1 VLRVALT
8 GGIGSG
14 KSLVGEILEEL
25 GALVIDSDQLARE
38 VIERGSPG
46 YEEVVNAFGDS
57 ILSEG
62 QIDRSKL
69 AAVVFNETDLR
80 KKLESIIHPLV
91 REAAEKLAKKLPS
104 GAILINQIP
113 LLVESDG
120 AKRFDYVVT
129 VSADEEI
136 RRERLRLRGL
146 KDYEIT
152 QRIAAQVS
160 DSQRE
165 KIANYIIRNDGSI
178 DELTRAVEALMA
190 NELLPRAQKQGLKY
204 GASSNINAKS

>member
-1 VLRVALT
+1 MLRVALT

-46 YEEVVNAFGDS
+46 YEEVVTAFGDS

-69 AAVVFNETDLR
+69 AAVVFNESDLR

-91 REAAEKLAKKLPS
+91 REAAEKLARKLPS

-152 QRIAAQVS
+152 QRMAAQVS
-160 DSQRE
+160 DSERE
-165 KIANYIIRNDGSI
+165 KIANYIIRNDASI

-190 NELLPRAQKQGLKY
+190 NELLPRAQKQGL
-204 GASSNINAKS
+204 

>member
-1 VLRVALT
+1 MLRVALT

-46 YEEVVNAFGDS
+46 YEEVVTAFGDS

-69 AAVVFNETDLR
+69 AAVVFNESDLR

-91 REAAEKLAKKLPS
+91 REAAEKLARKLPS

-152 QRIAAQVS
+152 QRMAAQVS
-160 DSQRE
+160 DSERE

-178 DELTRAVEALMA
+178 DELNRAVEELMA
-190 NELLPRAQKQGLKY
+190 NELLPRAQKQGL
-204 GASSNINAKS
+204 

>member
-1 VLRVALT
+1 MLRVALT

-38 VIERGSPG
+38 VIERGSQG
-46 YEEVVNAFGDS
+46 YEEVITAFGDS

-62 QIDRSKL
+62 QIDRAKL
-69 AAVVFNETDLR
+69 AAVVFKEKDLR

-91 REAAEKLAKKLPS
+91 REAAEKLAKNLPS
-104 GAILINQIP
+104 GAILVNQIP

-129 VSADEEI
+129 VSADEDI

-152 QRIAAQVS
+152 ERMAAQVA
-160 DSQRE
+160 DLDRE
-165 KIANYIIRNDGSI
+165 KIANYILRNDGSI

-190 NELLPRAQKQGLKY
+190 NELLPRAQRQGL
-204 GASSNINAKS
+204 

>member
-1 VLRVALT
+1 MLRVALT

-46 YEEVVNAFGDS
+46 YEEVVAAFGDS

-69 AAVVFNETDLR
+69 AAVVFNESDLR

-91 REAAEKLAKKLPS
+91 REAAEKLARKLPS

-113 LLVESDG
+113 LLVESEG

-146 KDYEIT
+146 RDYEIT
-152 QRIAAQVS
+152 QRMAAQVS
-160 DSQRE
+160 DSERE

-178 DELTRAVEALMA
+178 DELTRAVEELMA
-190 NELLPRAQKQGLKY
+190 SELLPRAQKQGL
-204 GASSNINAKS
+204 

>member
-1 VLRVALT
+1 MLRVALT

-46 YEEVVNAFGDS
+46 YEEVVAAFGDS

-69 AAVVFNETDLR
+69 AAVVFNESDLR

-91 REAAEKLAKKLPS
+91 REAAEKLARKLPS

-152 QRIAAQVS
+152 QRMAAQVS
-160 DSQRE
+160 DSERE

-178 DELTRAVEALMA
+178 DELTQAVEELMA
-190 NELLPRAQKQGLKY
+190 NELLPRAQKQGL
-204 GASSNINAKS
+204 

>member
-1 VLRVALT
+1 MLRVALT

-46 YEEVVNAFGDS
+46 YEEVITAFGDS

-62 QIDRSKL
+62 QIDRAKL
-69 AAVVFNETDLR
+69 AAVVFKEKDLR

-91 REAAEKLAKKLPS
+91 REAAEKLAKNLPS
-104 GAILINQIP
+104 GAILVNQIP

-120 AKRFDYVVT
+120 AKRFDYVIT

-152 QRIAAQVS
+152 ERMAAQVA
-160 DSQRE
+160 DLDRE
-165 KIANYIIRNDGSI
+165 KIANYILRNDGSI
-178 DELTRAVEALMA
+178 DELTRAVQELMA
-190 NELLPRAQKQGLKY
+190 NELLPRAQRQGL
-204 GASSNINAKS
+204 

>member
-1 VLRVALT
+1 MLRVALT

-46 YEEVVNAFGDS
+46 YEEVVTAFGDS

-69 AAVVFNETDLR
+69 AAVVFNESDLR

-91 REAAEKLAKKLPS
+91 REAAEKLARKLPS

-152 QRIAAQVS
+152 QRMAAQVNDS
-160 DSQRE
+160 DRE

-178 DELTRAVEALMA
+178 DELTRAVEELMA
-190 NELLPRAQKQGLKY
+190 NELLPRAQRQGL
-204 GASSNINAKS
+204 

>member
-46 YEEVVNAFGDS
+46 YEEVITAFGDS

-62 QIDRSKL
+62 QIDRAKL
-69 AAVVFNETDLR
+69 AAVVFKEKDLR
-80 KKLESIIHPLV
+80 KKLESIIHPFV
-91 REAAEKLAKKLPS
+91 REAAEKLARNLPS
-104 GAILINQIP
+104 GAILVNQIP

-129 VSADEEI
+129 VSADEDI

-152 QRIAAQVS
+152 ERMAAQVA
-160 DSQRE
+160 DLDRE
-165 KIANYIIRNDGSI
+165 KIANYILRNDGSI
-178 DELTRAVEALMA
+178 DELTRAVEELMA
-190 NELLPRAQKQGLKY
+190 VELLPRAQRQGL
-204 GASSNINAKS
+204 

>member
-1 VLRVALT
+1 MLRVALT

-46 YEEVVNAFGDS
+46 YEEVVTAFGDS

-69 AAVVFNETDLR
+69 AAVVFNESDLR

-91 REAAEKLAKKLPS
+91 REAAEKLARKLPS

-160 DSQRE
+160 DLERE
-165 KIANYIIRNDGSI
+165 KITNYIIRNDGSI

-190 NELLPRAQKQGLKY
+190 NELLPRAQKQGL
-204 GASSNINAKS
+204 

>member
-1 VLRVALT
+1 MLRVALT

-14 KSLVGEILEEL
+14 KSLVGEILEQL

-46 YEEVVNAFGDS
+46 YEEVVTAFGDS

-69 AAVVFNETDLR
+69 AAVVFNESDLR

-91 REAAEKLAKKLPS
+91 REAAEKLARKLPS

-129 VSADEEI
+129 VSADEKI

-152 QRIAAQVS
+152 QRMAVQVS
-160 DSQRE
+160 DSERE
-165 KIANYIIRNDGSI
+165 KIANYIIRNNGSI
-178 DELTRAVEALMA
+178 DELTRAVEELMA
-190 NELLPRAQKQGLKY
+190 SELLPRAQKQGL
-204 GASSNINAKS
+204 

>member
-46 YEEVVNAFGDS
+46 YEEVVTAFGDS

-69 AAVVFNETDLR
+69 AAVVFKESDLR

-91 REAAEKLAKKLPS
+91 REAAEKLARKLPS

-152 QRIAAQVS
+152 QRMAAQVS
-160 DSQRE
+160 DSERE
-165 KIANYIIRNDGSI
+165 KIANHIIRNDGSI
-178 DELTRAVEALMA
+178 DELTRAVEELMA
-190 NELLPRAQKQGLKY
+190 NELLPRAQKQGL
-204 GASSNINAKS
+204 

>member
-1 VLRVALT
+1 MLRVALT

-46 YEEVVNAFGDS
+46 YEEVITAFGDS

-62 QIDRSKL
+62 QIDRAKL
-69 AAVVFNETDLR
+69 AAVVFKEEDLR

-91 REAAEKLAKKLPS
+91 REAAEKLARNLPS
-104 GAILINQIP
+104 GAILVNQIP

-120 AKRFDYVVT
+120 AKRFDYVIT

-152 QRIAAQVS
+152 ERMAAQVA
-160 DSQRE
+160 DLDRE
-165 KIANYIIRNDGSI
+165 KIANYILRNDGSI

-190 NELLPRAQKQGLKY
+190 NELLPRAQRQGL
-204 GASSNINAKS
+204 

>member
-1 VLRVALT
+1 MLRVALT

-46 YEEVVNAFGDS
+46 YEEVITAFGDS

-62 QIDRSKL
+62 QIDRAKL
-69 AAVVFNETDLR
+69 AAVVFKEEDLR

-91 REAAEKLAKKLPS
+91 REAAEKLARNLPS
-104 GAILINQIP
+104 GAILVNQIP

-152 QRIAAQVS
+152 ERMAAQVA
-160 DSQRE
+160 DLDRE
-165 KIANYIIRNDGSI
+165 KIANYILRNDGSI
-178 DELTRAVEALMA
+178 DELNRAVEELMA
-190 NELLPRAQKQGLKY
+190 NELLPRAQRQGL
-204 GASSNINAKS
+204 

>member
-46 YEEVVNAFGDS
+46 YEEVITAFGDS

-62 QIDRSKL
+62 QIDRAKL
-69 AAVVFNETDLR
+69 AAVVFKEEDLR

-91 REAAEKLAKKLPS
+91 REAAEKLAKNLPS
-104 GAILINQIP
+104 GAILVNQIP

-120 AKRFDYVVT
+120 AKRFDYVIT

-152 QRIAAQVS
+152 ERMAAQVA
-160 DSQRE
+160 DLDRE
-165 KIANYIIRNDGSI
+165 KIANYILRNDGSI

-190 NELLPRAQKQGLKY
+190 NELLPRAQRQGL
-204 GASSNINAKS
+204 

>member
-1 VLRVALT
+1 MLRVALT

-46 YEEVVNAFGDS
+46 YEEVVTAFGDS

-69 AAVVFNETDLR
+69 AAVVFNESDLR

-91 REAAEKLAKKLPS
+91 REAAEKLARKLPS

-152 QRIAAQVS
+152 QRMAAQVS
-160 DSQRE
+160 DSERE
-165 KIANYIIRNDGSI
+165 KIANYIIRNNGSI
-178 DELTRAVEALMA
+178 DELTRAVEELMA
-190 NELLPRAQKQGLKY
+190 NELLPRAQKQGL
-204 GASSNINAKS
+204 

>member
-1 VLRVALT
+1 MLRVALT

-46 YEEVVNAFGDS
+46 YEEVITAFGDS

-62 QIDRSKL
+62 QIDRAKL
-69 AAVVFNETDLR
+69 AAVVFKEVDLR

-91 REAAEKLAKKLPS
+91 REAAEKLAKNLPS
-104 GAILINQIP
+104 GAILVNQIP

-129 VSADEEI
+129 VSADEDI

-152 QRIAAQVS
+152 ERMAAQVT
-160 DSQRE
+160 DLDRE
-165 KIANYIIRNDGSI
+165 KIANYILRNDGSI

-190 NELLPRAQKQGLKY
+190 NELLPRAQRQGL
-204 GASSNINAKS
+204 

>member
-46 YEEVVNAFGDS
+46 YEEVITAFGDS

-62 QIDRSKL
+62 QIDRAKL
-69 AAVVFNETDLR
+69 AAVVFKEEDLR

-91 REAAEKLAKKLPS
+91 REAAEKLAKNLPS
-104 GAILINQIP
+104 GAILVNQIP

-129 VSADEEI
+129 VSADEDI

-152 QRIAAQVS
+152 ERMAAQVA
-160 DSQRE
+160 DLDRE
-165 KIANYIIRNDGSI
+165 KIANYILRNDGSI
-178 DELTRAVEALMA
+178 DELTRAVEELMA
-190 NELLPRAQKQGLKY
+190 VELLPRAQRQGL
-204 GASSNINAKS
+204 

>member
-46 YEEVVNAFGDS
+46 YEEVVTAFGDS

-69 AAVVFNETDLR
+69 AAVVFNESDLR

-91 REAAEKLAKKLPS
+91 REAAEKLARKLPS

-146 KDYEIT
+146 RDYEIT

-160 DSQRE
+160 DLERE

-190 NELLPRAQKQGLKY
+190 NELLPRAQKQGL
-204 GASSNINAKS
+204 

>member
-25 GALVIDSDQLARE
+25 GALVIDSDQLARD

-46 YEEVVNAFGDS
+46 YEEVLTAFGDS

-62 QIDRSKL
+62 QIDRAKL
-69 AAVVFNETDLR
+69 AELVFNESDLR

-91 REAAEKLAKKLPS
+91 REAAEKLARKLPS
-104 GAILINQIP
+104 GAILVNQIP

-129 VSADEEI
+129 VSADEDI
-136 RRERLRLRGL
+136 RRERLRSRGL

-152 QRIAAQVS
+152 QRLAAQVS
-160 DSQRE
+160 DVERE

-178 DELTRAVEALMA
+178 DELTSAVETLMA
-190 NELLPRAQKQGLKY
+190 QELLPRAQKQGL
-204 GASSNINAKS
+204 

>member
-1 VLRVALT
+1 MLRVALT

-38 VIERGSPG
+38 VIERGRPG
-46 YEEVVNAFGDS
+46 YEEVVTAFGDS

-69 AAVVFNETDLR
+69 AAVVFNESDLR

-91 REAAEKLAKKLPS
+91 REAAEKLARKLPS

-152 QRIAAQVS
+152 QRMAAQVS
-160 DSQRE
+160 DSERE
-165 KIANYIIRNDGSI
+165 KIANYIIRNNGSI
-178 DELTRAVEALMA
+178 DELTRAVEQLMA
-190 NELLPRAQKQGLKY
+190 SELLPRAQKQGL
-204 GASSNINAKS
+204 

>member
-1 VLRVALT
+1 MLRVALT

-46 YEEVVNAFGDS
+46 YEEVITAFGDS
-57 ILSEG
+57 ILSQG
-62 QIDRSKL
+62 QIDRAKL
-69 AAVVFNETDLR
+69 AAVVFKEEDLR

-91 REAAEKLAKKLPS
+91 REAAEKLAKNLPS
-104 GAILINQIP
+104 GAILVNQIP

-120 AKRFDYVVT
+120 AKRFDYVIT

-152 QRIAAQVS
+152 ERMAAQVA
-160 DSQRE
+160 DLDRE
-165 KIANYIIRNDGSI
+165 KIANYILRNDGSI

-190 NELLPRAQKQGLKY
+190 NELLPRAQRQGL
-204 GASSNINAKS
+204 

>member
-46 YEEVVNAFGDS
+46 YEEVVTAFGDS

-69 AAVVFNETDLR
+69 AAVVFNESDLR

-91 REAAEKLAKKLPS
+91 REAAEKLARKLPS

-152 QRIAAQVS
+152 QRMAAQVS
-160 DSQRE
+160 DSERE

-178 DELTRAVEALMA
+178 DELTRAVEELMA
-190 NELLPRAQKQGLKY
+190 SELLPRAQKQGL
-204 GASSNINAKS
+204 

>member
-46 YEEVVNAFGDS
+46 YEEVITAFGDS
-57 ILSEG
+57 ILSQG
-62 QIDRSKL
+62 QIDRAKL
-69 AAVVFNETDLR
+69 AAVVFKEKDLR

-91 REAAEKLAKKLPS
+91 REAAEKLAKNLPS
-104 GAILINQIP
+104 GAILVNQIP

-120 AKRFDYVVT
+120 AKRFDYVIT

-152 QRIAAQVS
+152 ERMAAQVA
-160 DSQRE
+160 DLDRE
-165 KIANYIIRNDGSI
+165 KIANYILRNDGSI

-190 NELLPRAQKQGLKY
+190 NELLPRAQRQGL
-204 GASSNINAKS
+204 

>member
-46 YEEVVNAFGDS
+46 YEEVVTAFGDS

-69 AAVVFNETDLR
+69 AAVVFNESDLR

-91 REAAEKLAKKLPS
+91 REAAEKLARKLPS

-152 QRIAAQVS
+152 QRMAAQVS
-160 DSQRE
+160 DSERE

-190 NELLPRAQKQGLKY
+190 NELLPRAQKQGL
-204 GASSNINAKS
+204 

>member
-1 VLRVALT
+1 MLRVALT

-14 KSLVGEILEEL
+14 KSLVGEILEDL

-46 YEEVVNAFGDS
+46 YEEVVSAFGDS

-69 AAVVFNETDLR
+69 AAVVFNESDLR

-91 REAAEKLAKKLPS
+91 REAAEKLARKLPS
-104 GAILINQIP
+104 GAILVNQIP

-129 VSADEEI
+129 VSANEEI

-152 QRIAAQVS
+152 QRMAAQVS
-160 DSQRE
+160 DSERE
-165 KIANYIIRNDGSI
+165 KIANYVIKNDGSI
-178 DELTRAVEALMA
+178 DELTRAVEELMTS
-190 NELLPRAQKQGLKY
+190 ELLPRAQKQGL
-204 GASSNINAKS
+204 

>member
-46 YEEVVNAFGDS
+46 YEEVITAFGDA

-62 QIDRSKL
+62 QIDRAKL
-69 AAVVFNETDLR
+69 AAVIFKEKDLR
-80 KKLESIIHPLV
+80 KKLETIIHPLV
-91 REAAEKLAKKLPS
+91 REAAEKLARNLPS
-104 GAILINQIP
+104 GAILVNQIP

-120 AKRFDYVVT
+120 AKRFDYVIT

-152 QRIAAQVS
+152 ERMAAQVA
-160 DSQRE
+160 DLDRE
-165 KIANYIIRNDGSI
+165 KIANYILRNDGSI
-178 DELTRAVEALMA
+178 DELTRAVEELMA
-190 NELLPRAQKQGLKY
+190 NELLPRAQRQGL
-204 GASSNINAKS
+204 

>member
-1 VLRVALT
+1 MLRVALT

-46 YEEVVNAFGDS
+46 YEEVVTAFGDS

-69 AAVVFNETDLR
+69 AAVVFNESDLR

-91 REAAEKLAKKLPS
+91 REAAEKLARKLPS

-152 QRIAAQVS
+152 QRMAAQVS
-160 DSQRE
+160 DSERE
-165 KIANYIIRNDGSI
+165 KIANYIIRNNGSI
-178 DELTRAVEALMA
+178 DELTRAVEELMA
-190 NELLPRAQKQGLKY
+190 SELLPRAQKQGM
-204 GASSNINAKS
+204 

>member
-46 YEEVVNAFGDS
+46 YEEVITAFGDS

-62 QIDRSKL
+62 QIDRAKL
-69 AAVVFNETDLR
+69 AAVVFKEKDLR

-91 REAAEKLAKKLPS
+91 REAAEKLAKNLPS
-104 GAILINQIP
+104 GAILVNQIP

-129 VSADEEI
+129 VSADEDI

-152 QRIAAQVS
+152 ERMAAQVA
-160 DSQRE
+160 DLDRE
-165 KIANYIIRNDGSI
+165 KIANYILRNDGSI
-178 DELTRAVEALMA
+178 DELTRAVEELMA
-190 NELLPRAQKQGLKY
+190 IELLPRAQRQGL
-204 GASSNINAKS
+204 

>member
-1 VLRVALT
+1 MLRVALT

-46 YEEVVNAFGDS
+46 YEEVITAFGDS

-62 QIDRSKL
+62 QIDRAKL
-69 AAVVFNETDLR
+69 AAVVFKEEDLR

-91 REAAEKLAKKLPS
+91 REAAEKLARNLPS
-104 GAILINQIP
+104 GAILVNQIP

-152 QRIAAQVS
+152 ERMAAQVA
-160 DSQRE
+160 DLDRE
-165 KIANYIIRNDGSI
+165 KIANYILRNDGSI

-190 NELLPRAQKQGLKY
+190 NELLPRAQRQGL
-204 GASSNINAKS
+204 

>member
-1 VLRVALT
+1 MLRVALT

-46 YEEVVNAFGDS
+46 YEEVITAFGDA

-62 QIDRSKL
+62 QIDRAKL
-69 AAVVFNETDLR
+69 AAVVFKEKDLR

-91 REAAEKLAKKLPS
+91 REAAEKLARNLPS
-104 GAILINQIP
+104 GAILVNQIP

-120 AKRFDYVVT
+120 AKRFDYVIT
-129 VSADEEI
+129 VSANEDI

-152 QRIAAQVS
+152 ERMAAQVA
-160 DSQRE
+160 DLDRE
-165 KIANYIIRNDGSI
+165 KIANYILRNDGSI
-178 DELTRAVEALMA
+178 DELTRAVEELMA
-190 NELLPRAQKQGLKY
+190 NELLPRAQRQGL
-204 GASSNINAKS
+204 

>member
-1 VLRVALT
+1 MLRVALT

-46 YEEVVNAFGDS
+46 YEEVITAFGDS

-62 QIDRSKL
+62 QIDRAKL
-69 AAVVFNETDLR
+69 AAVVFKEKDLR

-91 REAAEKLAKKLPS
+91 REAAEKLARNLPS
-104 GAILINQIP
+104 GAILVNQIP

-120 AKRFDYVVT
+120 AKRFDYVIT

-152 QRIAAQVS
+152 ERMAAQVA
-160 DSQRE
+160 DLDRE
-165 KIANYIIRNDGSI
+165 KIANYILRNDGSI

-190 NELLPRAQKQGLKY
+190 NELLPRAQRQGL
-204 GASSNINAKS
+204 

>member
-1 VLRVALT
+1 MLRVALT

-46 YEEVVNAFGDS
+46 YEEVVTAFGDS

-69 AAVVFNETDLR
+69 AAVVFKESDLR

-91 REAAEKLAKKLPS
+91 REAAEKLARKLPS

-152 QRIAAQVS
+152 QRMAAQVS
-160 DSQRE
+160 DLERE
-165 KIANYIIRNDGSI
+165 KIANYIIRNNGSI
-178 DELTRAVEALMA
+178 DELTRAVEELMA
-190 NELLPRAQKQGLKY
+190 NELLPRAQKQGL
-204 GASSNINAKS
+204 

>member
-1 VLRVALT
+1 MLRVALT

-46 YEEVVNAFGDS
+46 YEEVVTAFGDS

-69 AAVVFNETDLR
+69 AAVVFKESDLR

-91 REAAEKLAKKLPS
+91 REAAEKLAKKLPR

-190 NELLPRAQKQGLKY
+190 NELLPRAQKQGL
-204 GASSNINAKS
+204 

>member
-1 VLRVALT
+1 MLRVALT

-152 QRIAAQVS
+152 QRMAAQVS
-160 DSQRE
+160 DSERE
-165 KIANYIIRNDGSI
+165 KIANYILRNDGSI

-190 NELLPRAQKQGLKY
+190 NELLPRAQKQGL
-204 GASSNINAKS
+204 

>member
-1 VLRVALT
+1 MLRVALT

-46 YEEVVNAFGDS
+46 YEEVVTAFGDS

-91 REAAEKLAKKLPS
+91 REAAEKLARKLPS

-190 NELLPRAQKQGLKY
+190 NELLPRAQKQGL
-204 GASSNINAKS
+204 

>member
-1 VLRVALT
+1 MLRVALT

-46 YEEVVNAFGDS
+46 YEEVITAFGDS
-57 ILSEG
+57 ILSQG
-62 QIDRSKL
+62 QIDRAKL
-69 AAVVFNETDLR
+69 AAVVFKEEDLR

-91 REAAEKLAKKLPS
+91 REAAEKLARNLPS
-104 GAILINQIP
+104 GAILVNQIP

-120 AKRFDYVVT
+120 AKRFDFVIT

-152 QRIAAQVS
+152 ERMAAQVA
-160 DSQRE
+160 DLDRE
-165 KIANYIIRNDGSI
+165 KIANYILRNDGSI
-178 DELTRAVEALMA
+178 DELTRAVEELMA
-190 NELLPRAQKQGLKY
+190 NELLPRAQRQGL
-204 GASSNINAKS
+204 

>member
-1 VLRVALT
+1 MLRVALT

-46 YEEVVNAFGDS
+46 YEEVITAFGDS

-62 QIDRSKL
+62 QIDRAKL
-69 AAVVFNETDLR
+69 AAVVFKEKDLR

-91 REAAEKLAKKLPS
+91 REAAEKLAKNLPS
-104 GAILINQIP
+104 GAILVNQIP

-152 QRIAAQVS
+152 ERMAAQVA
-160 DSQRE
+160 DLDRE
-165 KIANYIIRNDGSI
+165 KIANYILRNDGSI
-178 DELTRAVEALMA
+178 DELNRAVEELMA
-190 NELLPRAQKQGLKY
+190 NELLPRAQRQGL
-204 GASSNINAKS
+204 